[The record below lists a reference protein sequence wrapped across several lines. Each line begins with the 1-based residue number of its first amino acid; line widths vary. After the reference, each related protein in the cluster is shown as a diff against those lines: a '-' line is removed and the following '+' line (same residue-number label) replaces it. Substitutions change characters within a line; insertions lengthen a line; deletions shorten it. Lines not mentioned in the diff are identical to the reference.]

1 MKQNRLNNDEILRR
15 MMDIAEENGFSLVVN
30 GTEGKEVHLILYP
43 FRETIVSQEEIAR
56 HLFEIMAESGVTNT
70 EKSFREFKEDVEPDD
85 FEDHIFTG
93 ASTDKSKNETRISV
107 FHNKNIMLKYIGI
120 RLC

>member
-1 MKQNRLNNDEILRR
+1 MKKNRLNNDEIIRR
-15 MMDIAEENGFSLVVN
+15 MIGKAEENGFSLVVN

-43 FRETIVSQEEIAR
+43 FKETMVSQEEIAR
-56 HLFEIMAESGVTNT
+56 QLFEIMAESGVTNT

-85 FEDHIFTG
+85 VEDHIFTG
-93 ASTDKSKNETRISV
+93 ASIDYSKNETRISV